1 MFDYLINFVK
11 LQLYFKNI
19 NMQPSKVNLINS
31 LILIVMP
38 LWAYLTYESS
48 DPNSSQSVTAL
59 IPMFLGIVLLFCT
72 NGIKNENK
80 IIAHI
85 AVFLTLLALLGLFK
99 PLTSAISDSRGLSIF
114 RVSLMLITCI
124 FSMITFVRSF
134 IAARKKIDK

>member
-1 MFDYLINFVK
+1 MSDYLINFVK
-11 LQLYFKNI
+11 LQLYFKKI

-48 DPNSSQSVTAL
+48 DPHSTQSITAL
-59 IPMFLGIVLLFCT
+59 IPMFLGIILLFCT
-72 NGIKNENK
+72 NGIKNQNK

-85 AVFLTLLALLGLFK
+85 AVFITLLALVGLFK
-99 PLTSAISDSRGLSIF
+99 PLASAISDSRGLSVF

-124 FSMITFVRSF
+124 FSMIAFVRSF
-134 IAARKKIDK
+134 IAARKK

>member
-1 MFDYLINFVK
+1 
-11 LQLYFKNI
+11 
-19 NMQPSKVNLINS
+19 MQPSKVNLINS

-38 LWAYLTYESS
+38 LWAYLTYESI
-48 DPNSSQSVTAL
+48 DPNSTQSITAL

-72 NGIKNENK
+72 SGIKNQNK

-85 AVFLTLLALLGLFK
+85 AVFITLLALVGLFK
-99 PLTSAISDSRGLSIF
+99 PLASAISDSRGLSVF

-124 FSMITFVRSF
+124 FSMIAFIRSF

>member
-11 LQLYFKNI
+11 LQLYFKKI

-38 LWAYLTYESS
+38 LWAYLTYESI
-48 DPNSSQSVTAL
+48 DTNSTQSITAL

-72 NGIKNENK
+72 NGIKNQNK

-85 AVFLTLLALLGLFK
+85 AVFITLLALVGLFK
-99 PLTSAISDSRGLSIF
+99 PLASAISDSRGLSVF

-124 FSMITFVRSF
+124 FSMIAFVRSF
-134 IAARKKIDK
+134 IAARKK

>member
-1 MFDYLINFVK
+1 
-11 LQLYFKNI
+11 
-19 NMQPSKVNLINS
+19 MQPSKVNLINS

>member
-1 MFDYLINFVK
+1 
-11 LQLYFKNI
+11 
-19 NMQPSKVNLINS
+19 MQPSKVNLINS

-38 LWAYLTYESS
+38 LWAYLTYEST
-48 DPNSSQSVTAL
+48 DPNSTQSITAL

-72 NGIKNENK
+72 NGIKNQNK

-85 AVFLTLLALLGLFK
+85 AVFITLLALVGLFK
-99 PLTSAISDSRGLSIF
+99 PLASAISDSRGLSVF

-124 FSMITFVRSF
+124 FSMIAFVRSF

>member
-38 LWAYLTYESS
+38 LWAYLTYESI
-48 DPNSSQSVTAL
+48 DPNSTQSITAL

-72 NGIKNENK
+72 NGIKNQNN

-85 AVFLTLLALLGLFK
+85 AVFITLLALVGLFK
-99 PLTSAISDSRGLSIF
+99 PLASAISDSRGLSVF

-124 FSMITFVRSF
+124 FSMIAFVRSF
-134 IAARKKIDK
+134 IAARKK